1 MNRTDSSP
9 AGSLGLL
16 LQRFP
21 SYRTQNPVWRTA
33 SLPSLGVASAVA
45 MPNNT
50 PPSPTSASTSTRFT
64 LDSLSKSSESYSRLK
79 GKYRP
84 YFGLGPLTS
93 QPEENVFDSPPGSA
107 LTSPTRP
114 RPPSRSSEQT
124 VDQGFI
130 TEAPKPIRSP
140 SISNARFPSY
150 SKRRS
155 GSSSSSSAEN
165 SDSQNKG
172 SLREQLQKRVYRAR
186 KLIPEHIVLRIFGD
200 PKECVE
206 VDDILRLDGNAT
218 HNN

>member
-16 LQRFP
+16 LKRFP
-21 SYRTQNPVWRTA
+21 SYRTQNPGWRTA
-33 SLPSLGVASAVA
+33 SLPSLSVAGAVA
-45 MPNNT
+45 LPNNSS
-50 PPSPTSASTSTRFT
+50 PPSPSPPMPTRFT
-64 LDSLSKSSESYSRLK
+64 LDSMSKTSESSPRLK
-79 GKYRP
+79 IKNRS

-93 QPEENVFDSPPGSA
+93 QPEENGFSSPSA
-107 LTSPTRP
+107 QTSPTRP

-130 TEAPKPIRSP
+130 TEAPKPIPSP
-140 SISNARFPSY
+140 SITNTRSSSY
-150 SKRRS
+150 SKRGS
-155 GSSSSSSAEN
+155 GSSSSGTEN
-165 SDSQNKG
+165 SDYQNKG

-206 VDDILRLDGNAT
+206 VDDILRLDGSAS
-218 HNN
+218 HND